1 MIGQVH
7 FDIQHDNPLLGR
19 EVNYEYKEDLP
30 PPEMGIGNFEGNES
44 LGIGSVFTRKS
55 VVNLDR
61 IKCFQVNKFNR
72 VQSNS

>member
-1 MIGQVH
+1 
-7 FDIQHDNPLLGR
+7 
-19 EVNYEYKEDLP
+19 
-30 PPEMGIGNFEGNES
+30 MGIGNFERNES
-44 LGIGSVFTRKS
+44 LGLESVFTHIS